1 MGLFQTLSVDQNQ
14 VAFRSKGKGGV
25 ARHGMALIK
34 VALLSLYTE
43 PASVALETL
52 GWTQTV
58 EGAA

>member
-52 GWTQTV
+52 G
-58 EGAA
+58 